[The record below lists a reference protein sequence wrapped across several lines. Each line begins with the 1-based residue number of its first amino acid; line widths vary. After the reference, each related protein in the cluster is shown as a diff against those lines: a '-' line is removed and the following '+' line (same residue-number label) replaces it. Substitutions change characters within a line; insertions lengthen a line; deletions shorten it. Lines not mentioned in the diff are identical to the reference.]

1 MTFKAQGFKSRE
13 TLALA
18 WGSLDL
24 RAGVM
29 PNARGRSLRLVFELV
44 ELMST
49 LTLRCTC
56 SGLCNPHACA
66 RAHHCGC
73 HTIAIASDVDKFK
86 VCNELWHAHVWAA
99 LQELTAFKGRT
110 GISLV
115 PVFTP
120 ERPMSTSCSASA
132 CEQLQLAVCVV
143 VAAWKAARAAPPWP
157 GVGAAGAAHV
167 HAGSTDLLVD
177 TARTATA
184 SVFAT
189 QLQTRPQACV
199 SEQAAAAIRV
209 RGSTPVHTEALARG
223 FLGLCAGVV
232 LYARGWDAC
241 LWSPNLNDNGRPRQA
256 GIAERSTVRTGGR
269 AQLFLMRLLELL
281 VGVLRK
287 RALAMAESAATESL
301 RKDQQKL
308 ARPAEQLAA
317 GVVVD
322 MGTGVALGVA
332 AAGAPA
338 VARQLLRMEPRTEQV
353 VRMQAPAGEWGC
365 GHDDRRRCVRG
376 YTRSRRRDCGR
387 DHGHG

>member
-1 MTFKAQGFKSRE
+1 
-13 TLALA
+13 
-18 WGSLDL
+18 
-24 RAGVM
+24 
-29 PNARGRSLRLVFELV
+29 
-44 ELMST
+44 MST

-66 RAHHCGC
+66 RAHHRGC
-73 HTIAIASDVDKFK
+73 HTIAIASGVDKFK

-120 ERPMSTSCSASA
+120 ERPMSCSASA
-132 CEQLQLAVCVV
+132 CEQHAQQLAVCVV
-143 VAAWKAARAAPPWP
+143 VDSGTDVAARAAPP

-199 SEQAAAAIRV
+199 SEQAAAAISRV

-281 VGVLRK
+281 VGLLRK

-338 VARQLLRMEPRTEQV
+338 VARQLLRLEPRTEQV
-353 VRMQAPAGEWGC
+353 VRMQALQQGSGAWA
-365 GHDDRRRCVRG
+365 
-376 YTRSRRRDCGR
+376 
-387 DHGHG
+387 

>member
-1 MTFKAQGFKSRE
+1 M
-13 TLALA
+13 
-18 WGSLDL
+18 

-56 SGLCNPHACA
+56 SGLCNPHARA
-66 RAHHCGC
+66 RVHHRGC

-167 HAGSTDLLVD
+167 HAGSTDLLKLVD

-209 RGSTPVHTEALARG
+209 RGSTPVHTLARAH
-223 FLGLCAGVV
+223 F
-232 LYARGWDAC
+232 
-241 LWSPNLNDNGRPRQA
+241 
-256 GIAERSTVRTGGR
+256 
-269 AQLFLMRLLELL
+269 
-281 VGVLRK
+281 
-287 RALAMAESAATESL
+287 
-301 RKDQQKL
+301 
-308 ARPAEQLAA
+308 
-317 GVVVD
+317 
-322 MGTGVALGVA
+322 
-332 AAGAPA
+332 
-338 VARQLLRMEPRTEQV
+338 
-353 VRMQAPAGEWGC
+353 
-365 GHDDRRRCVRG
+365 
-376 YTRSRRRDCGR
+376 
-387 DHGHG
+387 

>member
-1 MTFKAQGFKSRE
+1 M
-13 TLALA
+13 
-18 WGSLDL
+18 
-24 RAGVM
+24 
-29 PNARGRSLRLVFELV
+29 
-44 ELMST
+44 
-49 LTLRCTC
+49 
-56 SGLCNPHACA
+56 
-66 RAHHCGC
+66 
-73 HTIAIASDVDKFK
+73 
-86 VCNELWHAHVWAA
+86 
-99 LQELTAFKGRT
+99 
-110 GISLV
+110 
-115 PVFTP
+115 
-120 ERPMSTSCSASA
+120 
-132 CEQLQLAVCVV
+132 
-143 VAAWKAARAAPPWP
+143 
-157 GVGAAGAAHV
+157 
-167 HAGSTDLLVD
+167 D

-241 LWSPNLNDNGRPRQA
+241 LWPSNLNDNGRPRQA

-338 VARQLLRMEPRTEQV
+338 VARQLCMEPRTEQV
-353 VRMQAPAGEWGC
+353 VRMQALQQGSGAVD
-365 GHDDRRRCVRG
+365 DDRRRCVRG